1 MHLKK
6 QRQGY
11 TSYYLKIKAHTQIQ
25 REKKYDQK
33 MHYVIDEGLKTYSKR
48 KEIRLEN
55 VLSRR
60 QGLRGTLK
68 EQKQIGL

>member
-1 MHLKK
+1 
-6 QRQGY
+6 
-11 TSYYLKIKAHTQIQ
+11 
-25 REKKYDQK
+25 
-33 MHYVIDEGLKTYSKR
+33 MHYLIDEGLKTYSKR

-68 EQKQIGL
+68 EKNR